1 MLRRRPCF
9 KVLVLG
15 PLLGGVLLGGL
26 HAPAHAQSNHLS
38 DASAASLEASIQ
50 VPIAAYEALKAGA
63 HFTVTGVQA
72 SARGTLVTI
81 SVAPAFGSIL
91 LAGLIEPDYNLLSGS
106 PKTSV
111 GQALVVSGGLLLM
124 VGGMAIAFIPEPS
137 ARQHIHSRR
146 INP

>member
-1 MLRRRPCF
+1 MLRRRSCF
-9 KVLVLG
+9 PVLASG
-15 PLLGGVLLGGL
+15 PLLGGLLLGGL

-38 DASAASLEASIQ
+38 DASAASLEASVE

-63 HFTVTGVQA
+63 HFTVIGVQA
-72 SARGTLVTI
+72 SARGALVTI
-81 SVAPAFGSIL
+81 SVAPGFASIL
-91 LAGLIEPDYNLLSGS
+91 LAGLVEPDYNLLSGA

-124 VGGMAIAFIPEPS
+124 VGGTAIAFIPEPS
-137 ARQHIHSRR
+137 ARPHIHSRQ

>member
-1 MLRRRPCF
+1 MLRRRSYSL
-9 KVLVLG
+9 VLALG
-15 PLLGGVLLGGL
+15 PLLGGLLFGGL

-38 DASAASLEASIQ
+38 DASAASLEASVE

-63 HFTVTGVQA
+63 HFTVTGVKA

-111 GQALVVSGGLLLM
+111 GKALVVSGGLLLM
-124 VGGMAIAFIPEPS
+124 VGGSAIAFIPEPKT
-137 ARQHIHSRR
+137 REHIHSRR
-146 INP
+146 ISE

>member
-1 MLRRRPCF
+1 MPRPTLYF
-9 KVLVLG
+9 PALALG
-15 PLLGGVLLGGL
+15 PLLGGLLLVGL

-38 DASAASLEASIQ
+38 DASAGSLDASVE

-63 HFTVTGVQA
+63 HFTVTAVQA

-81 SVAPAFGSIL
+81 SVAPAFGSLL
-91 LAGLIEPDYNLLSGS
+91 LAGLVEPDYNLLSGT

-111 GQALVVSGGLLLM
+111 GKALVVSGGLLLM
-124 VGGMAIAFIPEPS
+124 AGGMAIAFIPEPN
-137 ARQHIHSRR
+137 ARPHIHSRR